1 MMVKKILLVKL
12 ETQTHLYAPYGML
25 YAADALRRAGYEVE
39 FLHIFEN
46 EINRVYEAT
55 KRLNP
60 TAICFSV
67 STAPPL
73 IPTLEATR
81 KVKEMGYTT
90 IWGGMHTSVLP
101 EIALT
106 ENSLDFAIMGD
117 GELPI
122 IELLSE
128 LQKKIPDFRKV
139 KGLAY
144 KKDGKIMINP
154 KREFLQELDLYS
166 PAFDLIDVKKYFM
179 NLFGLK
185 KVFPVITSRGCPF
198 RCAFCY
204 NLAVNN
210 MRWSTHSVEKVTQIV
225 DYLKTEHGMD
235 GIFFHDDNFFT
246 EVKRAK
252 QIVEAAK
259 LPWSAEVRANVITQD
274 VAEWMKQNNCRMAF
288 VGAESGSQR
297 VLDYISKNI
306 KRDDLINAARNLS
319 GSDVTLD
326 MSFILGFPTETKE
339 ERMQTFSTIAELQKI
354 NPRVNAT
361 VKVYTPYPGTPL
373 YAESLKLGFQPPKTN
388 EDWAR
393 FNRETCHLP
402 WADNKELETMH
413 RVSVYAFT
421 TMKDFLPP
429 FYSVLHP
436 MAVMRYKSNF
446 YKFPVELRAIDALR
460 AGKRVARKLGVVK

>member
-1 MMVKKILLVKL
+1 MAGTILLVKL
-12 ETQTHLYAPYGML
+12 ETQTHLYMPYGML
-25 YAADALRRAGYEVE
+25 YTANALRQKGYEVE
-39 FLHIFEN
+39 FLHIFES
-46 EINRVYEAT
+46 EINKVYEAVH
-55 KRLNP
+55 RLNP
-60 TAICFSV
+60 LAVCFSV

-73 IPTLEATR
+73 IPTIEATR
-81 KVKEMGYTT
+81 KVKELGYTT

-106 ENSLDFAIMGD
+106 EPALDYAIMGD
-117 GELPI
+117 GEIPI
-122 IELLSE
+122 VELLAEIKSG
-128 LQKKIPDFRKV
+128 KKNFGKI
-139 KGLAY
+139 KGLAF
-144 KKDGKIMINP
+144 KEEGKIIINQ
-154 KREFLQELDLYS
+154 KREFLQELDNYE

-179 NLFGLK
+179 DLFGLK
-185 KVFPVITSRGCPF
+185 KVLPVITSRGCPF

-210 MRWSTHSVEKVTQIV
+210 MRWSTHSVEKVKQIV
-225 DYLKTEHGMD
+225 DYLHNEHGMN

-252 QIVEAAK
+252 QIVEAVK

-274 VAEWMKQNNCRMAF
+274 VAEWMKKNNCKMAF

-306 KRDDLINAARNLS
+306 KREDLFNAARNLA

-326 MSFILGFPTETKE
+326 MSFIIGFPTETRD
-339 ERMQTFSTIAELQKI
+339 ERLETFSTIAELQKI

-361 VKVYTPYPGTPL
+361 VKIYTPYPGTPL
-373 YAESLKLGFQPPKTN
+373 YAESIKLGFKAPKTN
-388 EDWAR
+388 EEWAK
-393 FNRETCHLP
+393 FNRATCHLP
-402 WADNKELETMH
+402 WTDNKELETMH

-429 FYSVLHP
+429 LYKFLHP
-436 MAVMRYKSNF
+436 VAVMRYKSNF
-446 YKFPVELRAIDALR
+446 YKFPLELQAIDALR
-460 AGKRVARKLGVVK
+460 ASKRVARKFGIVN